1 MKYSV
6 KVDNRLYEVELGDLQ
21 ARPVIATIG
30 GEQFE
35 VWPEQETEASA
46 AGRGPAAANGAD
58 TAVSSAQGSGITAVR
73 APIPGTISDI
83 LVQPGQ
89 PVTVGQPLCVLDA
102 MKMNNTIHSPRAG
115 VITAVLVSVG
125 QHVKHNDILLEFTA

>member
-1 MKYSV
+1 MKYTV
-6 KVDNRLYEVELGDLQ
+6 KIDNRRYEVEIDDLQ

-35 VWPEQETEASA
+35 VWPEEA
-46 AGRGPAAANGAD
+46 AGGPVAANGAD
-58 TAVSSAQGSGITAVR
+58 TAVSPTQNSGITAVR

-83 LVQPGQ
+83 LVQAGQ
-89 PVTVGQPLCVLDA
+89 SVSVGQPLCVLDA

-115 VITAVLVSVG
+115 VIATVQITVG
-125 QHVKHNDILLEFTA
+125 QHVKHNDTLLEFVVG